1 MFLLLTLRLLCLAA
15 PDIPSTPP
23 TTIAYV
29 SSKIPPS
36 LSAPAGNTT
45 FTFLG
50 AARSTH
56 VSAEPLAEALAAHK
70 AAADPTVAATLLPTH
85 VEAWRETWSQS
96 IIEFEGD
103 DFVKRAIN
111 STLCEI

>member
-1 MFLLLTLRLLCLAA
+1 MLLTQKE
-15 PDIPSTPP
+15 T
-23 TTIAYV
+23 
-29 SSKIPPS
+29 
-36 LSAPAGNTT
+36 SAVRGLTDLFCNP
-45 FTFLG
+45 
-50 AARSTH
+50 RY
-56 VSAEPLAEALAAHK
+56 K

>member
-1 MFLLLTLRLLCLAA
+1 M
-15 PDIPSTPP
+15 PP
-23 TTIAYV
+23 VRTILYG
-29 SSKIPPS
+29 PCGRHNFGDMLFP
-36 LSAPAGNTT
+36 
-45 FTFLG
+45 
-50 AARSTH
+50 H
-56 VSAEPLAEALAAHK
+56 V
-70 AAADPTVAATLLPTH
+70 VATLLPTH

>member
-1 MFLLLTLRLLCLAA
+1 MFLLLTLWLLCLSA

-56 VSAEPLAEALAAHK
+56 VSADPLAEALAVYGPLHNRSVAHPFLL
-70 AAADPTVAATLLPTH
+70 AAFH
-85 VEAWRETWSQS
+85 S
-96 IIEFEGD
+96 EFIGEQ
-103 DFVKRAIN
+103 
-111 STLCEI
+111 